1 MILRSNLLKNKSVS
15 LNITR
20 YKTWVLTRSRYF
32 IPHTDNIFKILI
44 CNEFILSVRPLFFLK
59 SFFMLSLI
67 LGGIGL
73 YATHH
78 IATQYQDKVVSK
90 ELKDAANKA
99 NLQIESELAK
109 FKQIPNLLR
118 HDPRLLTYLTSHTPQ
133 QNLNDLLLEW
143 SNQSLADAIYIHDQT
158 GKVIASSNY
167 LKPRT
172 FLGENFAFRPYFIE
186 AIKGNQAQYVALG
199 ALSNVRGYFISSPL
213 EVNGKIEGVI
223 TVKVSLENIE
233 EILASD
239 NFEIMILD
247 SNKIVFLSTNKH
259 WLYQAFRPLNEAQQ
273 FEVNKNRQYGRDTI
287 QIIKEFK
294 TLIAPNASVPHSQ
307 VLSHHAFKL
316 YPIAVENRDYQVIA
330 LKEARGGQIKVLQAD
345 FIFFIIYSLL
355 ALIAWSWRQ
364 TYTAKIALTDLNKH
378 LEHTVDKRTQ
388 YLQHSNQQLQKTIFQ
403 YQESKLKLKQTEQE
417 LTQTAKLAVL
427 GELSASINH
436 EINQPLAALRTYSEN
451 SLKLLEMNHT
461 DMVKSNLQKMI
472 ELNLSIGEIIAR
484 LKVFTRK
491 VNQEEHHVANL
502 HDAVNNATSILSAAM
517 IKQGITL
524 RLSAIPE
531 NIILSI
537 HPTELEQVLVNL
549 IHNAAQALN
558 QHPSPQIGV
567 DWYLHH
573 NQCELVIWDNGPGI
587 ASEQLP
593 KLFDPF
599 FTTKPEGLGLGLSIS
614 KRIIEAYSGEIQ
626 AKAREPYGMQ
636 FSLLLTVQTVINH
649 TNSFSHSNN

>member
-1 MILRSNLLKNKSVS
+1 MLVCTEFTLSVKRLILLKPF
-15 LNITR
+15 
-20 YKTWVLTRSRYF
+20 F
-32 IPHTDNIFKILI
+32 I
-44 CNEFILSVRPLFFLK
+44 
-59 SFFMLSLI
+59 LSLI

-73 YATHH
+73 CATHH

-118 HDPRLLTYLTSHTPQ
+118 HDPRLLSYLTSNKQ
-133 QNLNDLLLEW
+133 NQNLNELLLEW
-143 SNQSLADAIYIHDQT
+143 SNQSLADAIYIHDRT
-158 GKVIASSNY
+158 GTVIASSNY
-167 LKPRT
+167 LNPRT
-172 FLGENFAFRPYFIE
+172 FLGENFAFRPYFSE
-186 AIKGNQAQYVALG
+186 AIQGNQAQYVALG
-199 ALSNVRGYFISSPL
+199 ALSNIRGYFISSPL
-213 EVNGKIEGVI
+213 TVDGEIEGVI

-233 EILASD
+233 VILASD

-247 SNKIVFLSTNKH
+247 SNKIVFLSTNKR
-259 WLYQAFRPLNEAQQ
+259 WLYQAFRPLNESQQ
-273 FEVNKNRQYGRDTI
+273 VEVNQNRQYGRNTI
-287 QIIKEFK
+287 QIINEFQ
-294 TLIAPNASVPHSQ
+294 TLIASNASVPHSQ
-307 VLSHHAFKL
+307 LLSHHAFKL
-316 YPIAVENRDYQVIA
+316 YPIAVENNDYQVIA
-330 LKEARGGQIKVLQAD
+330 LKEARIGQLKVLQAD

-451 SLKLLEMNHT
+451 SLKLLEMNQI
-461 DMVKSNLQKMI
+461 DMVKGNLQKMI

-491 VNQEEHHVANL
+491 VTQQEHHVANL

-549 IHNAAQALN
+549 IHNAAQALI
-558 QHPSPQIGV
+558 QHPSPQIGI
-567 DWYLHH
+567 DWDLNHDK
-573 NQCELVIWDNGPGI
+573 CELVIWDNGPGI
-587 ASEQLP
+587 AMEQLP

-626 AKAREPYGMQ
+626 AKTREPSGMQ
-636 FSLLLTVQTVINH
+636 FSLFLTAQTVINR
-649 TNSFSHSNN
+649 TNRC